1 MKKLNLVKATVL
13 AAGLAPAMG
22 FAELTGNVGAT
33 NNYVWRGFT
42 QTGDLPAVSGG
53 LDYSHESGFYTGTW
67 ISNVNFAGPSKTD
80 SAGDV
85 VANDGYEQDYY
96 AGFSGGSGDFSY
108 DVGYIY
114 WDYPTSTSQQDSDF
128 GEVYGS
134 VGYDFITVQVNYTA
148 NSQVEDDAVSQYS
161 VGDLYYKATAE
172 FPLTDD
178 GLALSLTAGGYAFD
192 DDGESLGPNQ
202 GDADFNYTHY
212 NAYLS
217 KGEFSF
223 GVEGNDSDVSTT
235 SRQRFVVSWNKSF
248 DLM

>member
-22 FAELTGNVGAT
+22 LAELTGNVGVT
-33 NNYVWRGFT
+33 NNYIWRGVT

-53 LDYSHESGFYTGTW
+53 LDYSHESGFYAGTW
-67 ISNVNFAGPSKTD
+67 ISNVNFAGPPKTD
-80 SAGDV
+80 SANDV

-96 AGFSGGSGDFSY
+96 AGFSGSSGDIAY

-114 WDYPTSTSQQDSDF
+114 WDYPTSTAQQDSDF

-134 VGYDFITVQVNYTA
+134 VGYDFLTVQVNYTT
-148 NSQVEDDAVSQYS
+148 NSQVEEDAVSGFS
-161 VGDLYYKATAE
+161 EGDIYYKATAD

-178 GLALSLTAGGYAFD
+178 GLGLSLTAGAYAFD
-192 DDGESLGPNQ
+192 DDGESTGPNTE
-202 GDADFNYTHY
+202 ADLNYTHY
-212 NAYLS
+212 NAYLT
-217 KGEFSF
+217 KGDFSF
-223 GVEGNDSDVSTT
+223 GVEGNDQDDSSA
-235 SRQRFVVSWNKSF
+235 SRQRFVVSYSKSF